1 MDFTYIEAFL
11 RNLLYRFG
19 QETGLPITGRD
30 WELGVAA
37 VVILV
42 LLLLWTWPTRRA
54 FRIGSS
60 LRWLVA
66 VLNLGSL
73 AFWPIW
79 FFALILS
86 GIKRSSPTFDTKAKP
101 VQPRSAPAQANPVP
115 AMLADALKMLVR
127 TAQQRAGGGTKP
139 TVGPWGK
146 QARPA
151 AASPSQAQPAAAP
164 PKNARSSSAPRT
176 PTPIIRP
183 TASVATPQRGSRLP
197 NRETWIRRRG

>member
-1 MDFTYIEAFL
+1 MDLTYIEAFL

-54 FRIGSS
+54 FRLGSS
-60 LRWLVA
+60 LRWLVV

-86 GIKRSSPTFDTKAKP
+86 GIKRSPTFDTKAKP
-101 VQPRSAPAQANPVP
+101 AQPRGAPAQANPVP

-127 TAQQRAGGGTKP
+127 TAQQRAAGGTKP

-151 AASPSQAQPAAAP
+151 ATSPSPPQPAA
-164 PKNARSSSAPRT
+164 PKIARPSSAPRA
-176 PTPIIRP
+176 PTPVARP
-183 TASVATPQRGSRLP
+183 AASVPTPRRGSLLP